1 MRDPKHPRPG
11 SMSDTDRALIGRDRR
26 IAPAQGVPVQSDPHR
41 DSDAIR
47 LWQHVDAQ
55 DQRLDK
61 LDRAIVDISG
71 VSGQNGKLGA
81 LKARVDQAEARRWWL
96 LTFAAGTIVTV
107 LGAAIVFGRWMGAME
122 TSVEALKE
130 RAPRAQQGDP

>member
-1 MRDPKHPRPG
+1 
-11 SMSDTDRALIGRDRR
+11 MSDADRALVGRDRR
-26 IAPAQGVPVQSDPHR
+26 QAPAQGVPVHDGDPYR

-55 DQRLDK
+55 DGRIDK
-61 LDRAIVDISG
+61 VERSIVDICG
-71 VSGQNGKLGA
+71 VSGNNGKLGS
-81 LKARVDQAEARRWWL
+81 LKARVDQAESRRWWVV
-96 LTFAAGTIVTV
+96 TFLAGTLVTV

-130 RAPRAQQGDP
+130 RGQHRAHSHQQGEP